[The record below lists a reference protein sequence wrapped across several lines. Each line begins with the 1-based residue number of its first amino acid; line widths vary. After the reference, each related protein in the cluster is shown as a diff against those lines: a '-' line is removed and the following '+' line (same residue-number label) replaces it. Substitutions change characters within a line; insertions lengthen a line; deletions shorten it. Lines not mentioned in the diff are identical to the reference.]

1 MKKELTK
8 RQKQVLSVLKYGGE
22 NLTTTKTIT
31 NLTGISPRDIR
42 QIISDLREEYPICST
57 TYNGGGYFIANTNKE
72 IGRFIKGIQNRI
84 NEHEVTITNMIRHVN
99 KLR

>member
-31 NLTGISPRDIR
+31 NLTGINPRDIR
-42 QIISDLREEYPICST
+42 QIISDLRERVSY
-57 TYNGGGYFIANTNKE
+57 
-72 IGRFIKGIQNRI
+72 
-84 NEHEVTITNMIRHVN
+84 M
-99 KLR
+99 